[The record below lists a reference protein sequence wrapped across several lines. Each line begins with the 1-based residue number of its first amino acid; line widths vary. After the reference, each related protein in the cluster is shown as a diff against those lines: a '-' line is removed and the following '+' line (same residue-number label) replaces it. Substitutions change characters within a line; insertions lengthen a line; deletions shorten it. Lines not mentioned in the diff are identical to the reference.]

1 MNEGEVGVESYI
13 ALGGLLD
20 DILFGVSFLPSQIVC
35 H

>member
-20 DILFGVSFLPSQIVC
+20 DILFGVSF
-35 H
+35 